1 MENKTSMRIKK
12 LQFDNGGEHEDSKFK
27 KFCYE
32 NEIKLKKIVSQT
44 P

>member
-1 MENKTSMRIKK
+1 MSMRVKK

-27 KFCYE
+27 KFYYE
-32 NEIKLKKIVSQT
+32 NEIKLKKTVLET